1 MNLRKSLVTK
11 YLLLIFASLLMW
23 PILPAI
29 YYLPD
34 ILLKQGEIHEPQEIV
49 NMWDRATE
57 QLKEAKGDTINKTLG
72 KIQDRYPKAE
82 LFWVDKTGKTHMIG
96 KQINDIPEKWTPM
109 NLINYLE
116 RKKQQEIFTVTAS
129 IGENGRQGFMVF
141 QIPKSFT
148 TLAITPVTG
157 NLFLILIIFIAGVL
171 IVTVSLLFFLNIRKR
186 LIRLQMAMSDP
197 VHTGISEEVIVK
209 NSDEIG
215 QLEKAFNKMVTQL
228 KTSRAREKE
237 EENIRKQWIANLSHD
252 LRTPLTVIQ
261 QHAYTVQTDP
271 SSPKAIKSIDIII
284 KKLNDVGKLLE
295 NLLTY
300 TLLSAGKHP
309 IKRENIDV
317 IEVLHHA
324 VVEWYPVLEKEGF
337 QVEIDLP
344 DHALIWKVDPLWVRC
359 IVDNL
364 VQNVTRYAGS
374 GQYIRSGVIERKG
387 TICLFIEDKGEGIK
401 HTTEAKGAGIGLS
414 IVSLM
419 TKEMNIDWEISSSS
433 KGTLHYLS
441 QNLNKI

>member
-11 YLLLIFASLLMW
+11 YLFLIFTSLLMW

-34 ILLKQGEIHEPQEIV
+34 ILLKKGEIHEPQEME
-49 NMWDRATE
+49 NMWEHATE
-57 QLKEAKGDTINKTLG
+57 QLKEANGDTINNTLG
-72 KIQDRYPKAE
+72 KIQNRYPKAE
-82 LFWVDKTGKTHMIG
+82 LFWVDNTGKTHRIG
-96 KQINDIPEKWTPM
+96 KKINDIPEQWTPI

-116 RKKQQEIFTVTAS
+116 RNKHQEIFTLTAP
-129 IGENGRQGFMVF
+129 IGENGSQGFMVF

-148 TLAITPVTG
+148 TLSISPVTRD
-157 NLFLILIIFIAGVL
+157 LFLILIIFAAGVL
-171 IVTVSLLFFLNIRKR
+171 IIAVSLLFFLNIRKR

-197 VHTGISEEVIVK
+197 VHNGIPDEVIVK

-228 KTSRAREKE
+228 KISRAREKE
-237 EENIRKQWIANLSHD
+237 EENIRKQWITNLSHD

-261 QHAYTVQTDP
+261 QHVYTVQTNP

-284 KKLNDVGKLLE
+284 KKLKDVGQLLE

-309 IKRENIDV
+309 IKLENIDV
-317 IEVLHHA
+317 IEVLHHS

-344 DHALIWKVDPLWVRC
+344 DYVLIWKVDPLWVRC

-364 VQNVTRYAGS
+364 LQNVIRYAGS
-374 GQYIRSGVIERKG
+374 GQYIGIGVIERKG
-387 TICLFIEDKGEGIK
+387 KICLLIEDKGEGIK
-401 HTTEAKGAGIGLS
+401 NTTEAKGAGIGLS

-419 TKEMNIDWEISSSS
+419 TKEMDIDWEVSSSQ

-441 QNLNKI
+441 QNLN